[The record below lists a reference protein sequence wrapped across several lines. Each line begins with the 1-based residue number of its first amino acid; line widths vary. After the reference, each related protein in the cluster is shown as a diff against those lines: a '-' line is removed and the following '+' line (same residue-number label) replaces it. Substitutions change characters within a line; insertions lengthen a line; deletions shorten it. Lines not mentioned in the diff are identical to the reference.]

1 MNDQSPP
8 VSVAPERAGRRFS
21 DSSSSD
27 AGGVLLPTQR
37 SPEIQRRISKAA
49 SSARPGIAKAR
60 FFEESFRHHLTCV
73 EWEVRWPIRH
83 KKGRTY
89 NPDFWCGALN
99 CFIEVATSLG
109 NISSEWEKWQKA
121 ITDGYPLRVFWWM
134 GEEITGIL
142 PTSYS
147 HIRHNYE

>member
-1 MNDQSPP
+1 
-8 VSVAPERAGRRFS
+8 
-21 DSSSSD
+21 
-27 AGGVLLPTQR
+27 
-37 SPEIQRRISKAA
+37 
-49 SSARPGIAKAR
+49 
-60 FFEESFRHHLTCV
+60 V